1 MFAVVRKSKES
12 KHVIKKI
19 SDEKQSLNE
28 IVNIDDKVELNV
40 AEVVDHHEKIKT
52 AYNRIYYVFD
62 GLMQIFINNQEI
74 LLQKGDACFVEKGM
88 IVELQGTFS
97 VIIVGKPE
105 VRFIK

>member
-12 KHVIKKI
+12 KHIIKKI
-19 SDEKQSLNE
+19 SEEEQSLNQ
-28 IVNIDDKVELNV
+28 IVDMNDKVSVDV

-62 GLMQIFINNQEI
+62 GMMKIWINGQEM

-88 IVELQGTFS
+88 IVEIRGTFS
-97 VIIVGKPE
+97 VIIVGQPTLHL
-105 VRFIK
+105 